1 MPVSSLPIPSPV
13 RPPAVQLSISCYEAA
28 HIAQAELDDAPHPHH
43 HHQSQ
48 PDALLVPQ
56 PAPGRKKT
64 STTNGK
70 SRRRGGQQYNAD
82 WKTTMCNMTPF
93 GACTRPQT
101 YYSLFCEF
109 HSCRAENADNTSC
122 GNFVPHPEETRFCS
136 AGYHRETGC
145 ETKVLDL
152 LNRRK
157 EENRIAQRR
166 RSEVHAHAT
175 AYFDKC
181 FGDITSTRRNSPPS
195 YPSLPSPPSSSNTV
209 VAPIADSRM
218 RWGGGSSSSISSI
231 CSGPAISPPASVRS
245 SDKEDRSWGS
255 HGVDKW
261 WAGKWVHE
269 IRPVTLPG
277 FRSPQ

>member
-109 HSCRAENADNTSC
+109 PKTPITPRVGILYLIQRKHAFAVLVTDVVNAKGMALTGTD
-122 GNFVPHPEETRFCS
+122 
-136 AGYHRETGC
+136 HRETGC

-231 CSGPAISPPASVRS
+231 CSGPAISPPASIVGESR
-245 SDKEDRSWGS
+245 G
-255 HGVDKW
+255 GQVVG
-261 WAGKWVHE
+261 GKMGT
-269 IRPVTLPG
+269 RD
-277 FRSPQ
+277 